1 MLTRRHICCGL
12 PVAAAASTFAPAVG
26 ASASKPLA
34 SDDAALLTPADV
46 LAELKAGN
54 QRFVAGDVR
63 KCDPMSRIIATSE
76 GQKPTASVIGCI
88 DSRVPHEQVFDQRI
102 GEIFSARV
110 AGNFVNV
117 DMTGSLE
124 FATAVAGAKLIV
136 VLGHNNCGAVKG
148 AIDGVQLGNL
158 TATLTN
164 IMPAVAE
171 LDPDFSGSST
181 DAALVQDVAVANVK
195 LNVAKLLRDSEVIRG
210 LTESGDV
217 MVVGA
222 MYDISTGVVSFM

>member
-1 MLTRRHICCGL
+1 MLTRRHVCCGL
-12 PVAAAASTFAPAVG
+12 PAAAAASALVQP
-26 ASASKPLA
+26 
-34 SDDAALLTPADV
+34 SDAAAREPVAADATALLTPADV

-54 QRFVAGDVR
+54 QRFVDGDVR

-76 GQKPTASVIGCI
+76 GQNPTASVIGCI

-102 GEIFSARV
+102 GEIFSARI
-110 AGNFVNV
+110 AGNFINV
-117 DMTGSLE
+117 DVTGSLE

-181 DAALVQDVAVANVK
+181 DDALVQGVAVANVK

-210 LTESGDV
+210 LVESGDV

>member
-1 MLTRRHICCGL
+1 MLTRRHVCCGL
-12 PVAAAASTFAPAVG
+12 PAAAAAPALVQ
-26 ASASKPLA
+26 SS
-34 SDDAALLTPADV
+34 DAAAREPVAADATASLTPADV

-54 QRFVAGDVR
+54 QRFVDGDVR
-63 KCDPMSRIIATSE
+63 KCDPMNRIIATSE
-76 GQKPTASVIGCI
+76 GQNPTASVIGCI

-181 DAALVQDVAVANVK
+181 DDVLVQDVAVANVK

-210 LTESGDV
+210 LVESGDV

-222 MYDISTGVVSFM
+222 MYDISTGVVTFM